1 MGGEPGPLSRVRR
14 RMRTFFG
21 AAGNEVAANR
31 AALELTRGLRGRS
44 TLEEG
49 ETLLQR
55 LTSFL
60 AASLRLDRAPATAAV
75 RDSFADLLETLR
87 PHYASALRSVELEGR
102 KVRDFADEAGITVSN
117 GGVRLFRARAGLRRR
132 LREALAFCPRHESH
146 LCECDP
152 QTLDAV

>member
-1 MGGEPGPLSRVRR
+1 MAGEPGPLSRVRR
-14 RMRTFFG
+14 RMRALFG
-21 AAGNEVAANR
+21 GQGDEAAANR
-31 AALELTRGLRGRS
+31 AALALARSLRDGS

-49 ETLLQR
+49 ETLVER

-60 AASLRLDRAPATAAV
+60 AASLRLDRAPATSAV
-75 RDSFADLLETLR
+75 LDSFADLLGTLR

-132 LREALAFCPRHESH
+132 LLEALAFCPRHESH

-152 QTLDAV
+152 ETLDAD